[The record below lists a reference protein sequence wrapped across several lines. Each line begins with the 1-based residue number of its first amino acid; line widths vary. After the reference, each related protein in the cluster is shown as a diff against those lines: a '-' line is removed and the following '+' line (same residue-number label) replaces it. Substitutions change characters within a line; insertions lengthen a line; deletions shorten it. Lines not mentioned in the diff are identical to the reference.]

1 MKNIL
6 YQMKTSPV
14 HQTQLIQVQMNVLH
28 WILQVMFQNK
38 TSSPLRSNHFHLS
51 QSVLAHRFFRSTGL
65 IEIKLLPIYGK
76 LGHQDYALRYI
87 KWLSSVFVITL
98 LKSLE
103 NKKLQGFSN

>member
-87 KWLSSVFVITL
+87 K
-98 LKSLE
+98 
-103 NKKLQGFSN
+103 